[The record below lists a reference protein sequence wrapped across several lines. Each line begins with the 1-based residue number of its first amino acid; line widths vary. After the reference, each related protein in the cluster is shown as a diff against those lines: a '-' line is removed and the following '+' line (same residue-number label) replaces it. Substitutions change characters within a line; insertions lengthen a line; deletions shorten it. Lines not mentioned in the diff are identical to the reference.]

1 MRLFSWPFGS
11 RKGRHASQSQDE
23 VRQVVPLPLSDHPDN
38 PVSRSVSA
46 PTALVE
52 FRTAAIAADAVVLD
66 TETISSEIGT
76 QVVEIGAILLRNGFP
91 IHEYEQLIT
100 PVGDL
105 PVSAKLFSKITEA
118 DTAEQPEAAQVIP
131 VFIESMMSLTIIGHN
146 ISYDIAAINREAD
159 RMGCPHLANNVIDT
173 QRLGSD
179 MFPNAPSMSLLELSK
194 LLGVADEEAHR
205 ALQDAR
211 QTLACWHRLRTMDR
225 PRFLSTEEQ
234 RKSAQRA
241 ITERRRKDKI
251 FAKSAYLKG
260 LSTTPINVQPKGHI
274 IESMDCGVEISG
286 DEHHQDILR
295 SYGYDAWLWVYVTE
309 DRIRSGKYLGYPT
322 YWVYLDGEEIGH
334 ISKYQME
341 RHCGQVPADGAV
353 MLAHIPD
360 RAKDRDQN
368 QWQLRLQMPD
378 EHAPVDLSSQVVL
391 PSKPEPEIKPIRS
404 SQTQKES
411 MRRSE
416 TRGGFV
422 NAKPHKIVLSPT
434 ERVVSIVPT
443 QGIDI
448 LLSDLDDNTRM
459 WVTVRPTSQYLA
471 VRFTG
476 TLIGTVP
483 LPDNLDPFGNE
494 AKVTA
499 ATIRRI
505 SGETHVEIELPKD

>member
-1 MRLFSWPFGS
+1 MGLLSWLLGS
-11 RKGRHASQSQDE
+11 HKGRHTSQSRTE
-23 VRQVVPLPLSDHPDN
+23 VQQVIPAPLSGHPDN
-38 PVSRSVSA
+38 PTNSPA
-46 PTALVE
+46 PMPVALME
-52 FRTAAIAADAVVLD
+52 FRTTAMAADAVVLD
-66 TETISSEIGT
+66 TETISSEIGI

-105 PVSAKLFSKITEA
+105 PISAKLFSKITEA
-118 DTAEQPEAAQVIP
+118 DTAEQPKAAQVMPI
-131 VFIESMMSLTIIGHN
+131 FIESLMPLTIIGHN

-159 RMGCPHLANNVIDT
+159 RIGCPHLVNNVIDT

-179 MFPNAPSMSLLELSK
+179 MFPNAPSMSLLELSR
-194 LLGVADEEAHR
+194 LLGIADEEAHR

-211 QTLACWHRLRTMDR
+211 QTLACWHRLRTMDG
-225 PRFLSTEEQ
+225 PRILSAEEQ
-234 RKSAQRA
+234 RRSAQRA
-241 ITERRRKDKI
+241 AAEKRRKDKI
-251 FAKSAYLKG
+251 FAKSAYLEG
-260 LSTTPINVQPKGHI
+260 FDTTPINVRPEGSA

-286 DEHHQDILR
+286 DEHHQSILR

-360 RAKDRDQN
+360 RAKDRDKN

-391 PSKPEPEIKPIRS
+391 PPKPEPEIKPIRNS
-404 SQTQKES
+404 KTPKGNL
-411 MRRSE
+411 RCSE

-422 NAKPHKIVLSPT
+422 NAKPHKKVLSPT
-434 ERVVSIVPT
+434 ERTVNITPA
-443 QGIDI
+443 QGMDI
-448 LLSDLDDNTRM
+448 LLSDLDDNACM
-459 WVTVRPTSQYLA
+459 WVTVRPTSQYLV

-476 TLIGTVP
+476 TLIGTIP
-483 LPDNLDPFGNE
+483 LPDNLEPFGNE

-499 ATIRRI
+499 ATIRRL
-505 SGETHVEIELPKD
+505 GGKTHVEIELPKD